1 MSTKNNTNSFDKY
14 RVNRPI
20 DIVIIAYLIF
30 ISSVFC
36 FYMDNKYFNITATR
50 AKLFTYSGIALVIL
64 AVMAYGV
71 EFSMIR
77 YFNKDEKLFVWD
89 KNKLAMPELWITL
102 FLLANT
108 FAWFMSENKKGSWT
122 GETGRCFGLALVIVI
137 TLVVIILCR
146 QSCISQLV
154 FISLSATAALA
165 FIIAYLQHFGHDPFE
180 LRITVVKRQ
189 KEMFISTFGNI
200 NTYGAYICIVLPI
213 FAAVFIF
220 SKKLWARIVAGSLL
234 VMSGAA
240 ILPAKSDNVYLGT
253 AAAFLVLFYVAIMN
267 KRFTEYIFS
276 VLLLVFGLTI
286 MSYLNKTYSGS
297 QKHING
303 IAEIIENPSIM
314 MMLLVIVS
322 VILVATLVFRQT
334 KYELYK
340 SIQNKKFLIIF
351 SIVFVVGV
359 LFVIIYGISTQ
370 NSLFVFNDK
379 WGTFRGYI
387 WRRCWN
393 IFEDADPLHKL
404 FGHGNETIAAQMKQF
419 YSEMVSVT
427 GKKYDN
433 AHNELLQYLVTTGLF
448 GVVSYLGFVFTSF
461 VYMLKRLK
469 GDPIAIACLAGGVSY
484 FAQSIVNLNQP
495 ITAPL
500 FFVIVAA
507 GVGHLRYRDQGY
519 GKYKNK
525 ML

>member
-1 MSTKNNTNSFDKY
+1 MNTNNKTNSFDRY

-20 DIVIIAYLIF
+20 DIVTIVYLIF

-36 FYMDNKYFNITATR
+36 VYMDNKYFNITATR

-64 AVMAYGV
+64 AVMAYGI
-71 EFSMIR
+71 EISMIR
-77 YFNKDEKLFVWD
+77 YFDSGSKIFKKDKKIIE
-89 KNKLAMPELWITL
+89 MPELWISL
-102 FLLANT
+102 FLVANVI
-108 FAWFMSENKKGSWT
+108 AWFMSDNKKGSWS
-122 GETGRCFGLALVIVI
+122 GETGRCFGLSIVI
-137 TLVVIILCR
+137 IIALVVIVLSR
-146 QSCISQLV
+146 QSCVSMLV
-154 FISLSATAALA
+154 FVSLSVTATFS
-165 FIIAYLQHFGHDPFE
+165 FIVAVLQHFGNDPFE
-180 LRITVVKRQ
+180 LRLTVVKRQ

-200 NTYGAYICIVLPI
+200 NTYGAYICVVLPI

-220 SKKLWARIVAGSLL
+220 SKKLWARIVGGCML
-234 VMSGAA
+234 VLTGIA
-240 ILPAKSDNVYLGT
+240 IIPAKSDNVYLGA
-253 AAAFLVLFYVAIMN
+253 AAAFLVLFYIAIMN
-267 KRFTEYIFS
+267 KRFTEYIFG
-276 VLLLVFGLTI
+276 VLLLVVGLDV
-286 MSYLNKTYSGS
+286 MAYLNQEYKGS

-303 IAEIIENPSIM
+303 IAQVVENPKIM
-314 MMLLVIVS
+314 TM
-322 VILVATLVFRQT
+322 LVATVGLVLVLTLVFRQVN
-334 KYELYK
+334 YELYK
-340 SIQNKKFLIIF
+340 NIQSKKLLVIF
-351 SIVFVVGV
+351 SIILVVGV
-359 LFVIIYGISTQ
+359 IGVVIYGVSSQ

-404 FGHGNETIAAQMKQF
+404 FGHGNETIAAQMKQ
-419 YSEMVSVT
+419 YYAEMVSIT

-448 GVVSYLGFVFTSF
+448 GVISYLGFVVTSF
-461 VYMLKRLK
+461 LYIGRRLK

-484 FAQSIVNLNQP
+484 FAQSLVNLNQP

-507 GVGHLRYRDQGY
+507 GVGHVRYRNQGY
-519 GKYKNK
+519 GRYKES